1 MFALSIVMLCGAVG
15 LSIDG
20 ARVYGAK
27 QKLQAVVDSAVLA
40 AARRAISDSNSDN
53 IAETFTRFV
62 AASLTEGE
70 IQLRSNAPD
79 VSVPRRI
86 AAELVADVPTILMPV
101 LGFETVEIRARSVAE
116 FGFTKLEI
124 ALALDNTGSMSGAKL
139 DALKASANRLVDNLL
154 DRAPEDGDIRVA
166 LVPFAQYVNVGMEN
180 RHAAWIDV
188 RDDYS
193 ENAEWCGDVTPI
205 ISSSNCSTVT
215 YTYYQDGVAKTGTY
229 QQCDNVYGPTTYQCT
244 PYTNT
249 YTWSG
254 CVGSR
259 ATPLNIQDGSY
270 GTRVPGV
277 LNANCPSRI
286 QPLTSSRTDLTS
298 AIDGMTAVGETYVPS
313 GLMWGWRALSTS
325 APFDESAGERTDA
338 DGNKISKVLI
348 LMTDG
353 ENTKSPTYPKH
364 DGTDVA
370 TANQLTTQSCDAIKA
385 ARVQIFTIAFDI
397 TSTPIK
403 DLMRACASSA
413 GNFFDA
419 ANSGQLDAAMQAIGT
434 QLGGLRLTN

>member
-154 DRAPEDGDIRVA
+154 DRAPLNRMVLSSQFIPSSNDPVA
-166 LVPFAQYVNVGMEN
+166 HN
-180 RHAAWIDV
+180 RGHHILQARSEASLEWRQCQHV
-188 RDDYS
+188 RDPVVDIHITVVVNARNNMS
-193 ENAEWCGDVTPI
+193 E
-205 ISSSNCSTVT
+205 
-215 YTYYQDGVAKTGTY
+215 
-229 QQCDNVYGPTTYQCT
+229 
-244 PYTNT
+244 
-249 YTWSG
+249 
-254 CVGSR
+254 
-259 ATPLNIQDGSY
+259 
-270 GTRVPGV
+270 
-277 LNANCPSRI
+277 
-286 QPLTSSRTDLTS
+286 
-298 AIDGMTAVGETYVPS
+298 
-313 GLMWGWRALSTS
+313 
-325 APFDESAGERTDA
+325 
-338 DGNKISKVLI
+338 
-348 LMTDG
+348 
-353 ENTKSPTYPKH
+353 
-364 DGTDVA
+364 
-370 TANQLTTQSCDAIKA
+370 
-385 ARVQIFTIAFDI
+385 
-397 TSTPIK
+397 
-403 DLMRACASSA
+403 
-413 GNFFDA
+413 
-419 ANSGQLDAAMQAIGT
+419 
-434 QLGGLRLTN
+434 